1 VTQPALHPTVAVD
14 PATGPPVRVALVVE
28 REASARALHRCL
40 MRGGLLVTAGRVA
53 ASAPEP
59 LGGRPA
65 DAVVVAAHVTGSGGG
80 LAGLR
85 RVRRDLPTTP
95 VVVVGGPDDSR
106 HAARAAVNAG
116 AAGYV
121 AEPDCGAALAIVVR
135 AVVAGFV
142 CVPRAA
148 RGVVVKP
155 SFSQRE
161 KDVLGLLVGGLT
173 NAQIAGRLYLAE
185 STVKTHLASAFA
197 KLGVRSRRD
206 AVTMLLDPDEGLAA
220 TALPPQAAAVDGV
233 AVALGRR

>member
-14 PATGPPVRVALVVE
+14 PRTGPPVRVALVVD
-28 REASARALHRCL
+28 REAPARALHRCL
-40 MRGGLLVTAGRVA
+40 TRGGLLVTAGPVA
-53 ASAPEP
+53 ASAPAP
-59 LGGRPA
+59 LGGRTA
-65 DAVVVAAHVTGSGGG
+65 DAVVLAADVTRSGG

-85 RVRRDLPTTP
+85 RLRRDLPTTP
-95 VVVVGGPDDSR
+95 VVVVGAPDDSR

-121 AEPDCGAALAIVVR
+121 AERDCGAALAILVR

-142 CVPRAA
+142 CVPRGA

>member
-1 VTQPALHPTVAVD
+1 VTQPALHPAVPVD
-14 PATGPPVRVALVVE
+14 AAEDPPVRVALVVE

-40 MRGGLLVTAGRVA
+40 TRGGLLVTAGPVA
-53 ASAPEP
+53 ASAPAA
-59 LGGRPA
+59 LGGRRA
-65 DAVVVAAHVTGSGGG
+65 DAVVLAADVTVPGG

-95 VVVVGGPDDSR
+95 VVVVGAPDDSR

-121 AEPDCGAALAIVVR
+121 AERDCGAALAIAVR
-135 AVVAGFV
+135 AVVAELV

>member
-14 PATGPPVRVALVVE
+14 PATRPPVRVALVVE
-28 REASARALHRCL
+28 REAPARALHRCL
-40 MRGGLLVTAGRVA
+40 TRGGLLVTAGPVA
-53 ASAPEP
+53 ASARAP
-59 LGGRPA
+59 LAGRTA
-65 DAVVVAAHVTGSGGG
+65 DAVVLAADVTASGG

-95 VVVVGGPDDSR
+95 VVVVGAPDDSR

-121 AEPDCGAALAIVVR
+121 AERDCGAALAIVVR